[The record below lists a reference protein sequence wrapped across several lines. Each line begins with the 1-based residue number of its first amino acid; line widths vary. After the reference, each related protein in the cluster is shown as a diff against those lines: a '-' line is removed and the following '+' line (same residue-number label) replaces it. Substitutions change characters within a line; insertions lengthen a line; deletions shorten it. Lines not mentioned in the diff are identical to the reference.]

1 MSLKFQS
8 LYNLV
13 NVFNKLIENLLNI
26 ISFIFQIFDGSI
38 KLKVWCS

>member
-38 KLKVWCS
+38 KLKV